1 MKRSTEIYIKDL
13 VEYMERAEKHIK
25 NFQLEQFLKDDKACD
40 AVIRCIEVIGEATKN
55 IPEEIRI
62 RYPSIQWRD
71 LAGMRD
77 KIIHSYFTVD
87 FETVWL
93 VVKDDIPRLKPK
105 LKKVLEDLENL
116 KNSEEIDKNDS

>member
-1 MKRSTEIYIKDL
+1 MKRSVEIYIKDII
-13 VEYMERAEKHIK
+13 EYMERAENHIK
-25 NFQLEQFLKDDKACD
+25 NFQLDQFLKDDKTCD

-62 RYPSIQWRD
+62 SNPSISWRD

-93 VVKDDIPRLKPK
+93 VVKEDIPRLKPMV
-105 LKKVLEDLENL
+105 KKVLE
-116 KNSEEIDKNDS
+116 KMEETEQDPNISDI

>member
-1 MKRSTEIYIKDL
+1 MKRSVEIYIKDII
-13 VEYMERAEKHIK
+13 EYMERAENHIK
-25 NFQLEQFLKDDKACD
+25 NFQLDQFLKDDKTCD

-62 RYPSIQWRD
+62 SNPSISWRD

-77 KIIHSYFTVD
+77 KIIHGYFTVD

-93 VVKDDIPRLKPK
+93 VVKEDIPRLKPMV
-105 LKKVLEDLENL
+105 KKVLE
-116 KNSEEIDKNDS
+116 KMEETEQDPNISDI

>member
-1 MKRSTEIYIKDL
+1 MKRSVEIYIKDII
-13 VEYMERAEKHIK
+13 EYMERAEIYIK
-25 NFQLEQFLKDDKACD
+25 NFQLDQFLKDNKTCD

-62 RYPSIQWRD
+62 SYPSIPWRD

-93 VVKDDIPRLKPK
+93 VIKEDIPRLKPMV
-105 LKKVLEDLENL
+105 KKVLENIRQKDVCHG
-116 KNSEEIDKNDS
+116 DV

>member
-1 MKRSTEIYIKDL
+1 MKRNVEIYIKDII
-13 VEYMERAEKHIK
+13 EYMERAENHIR
-25 NFQLEQFLKDDKACD
+25 NFQLDQFLKDDKTCD
-40 AVIRCIEVIGEATKN
+40 AVIRCIEVIGEAAKN

-62 RYPSIQWRD
+62 SYPSISWRD

-93 VVKDDIPRLKPK
+93 VVKEDIPRLKPMV
-105 LKKVLEDLENL
+105 KKVLE
-116 KNSEEIDKNDS
+116 KMEETEQDPNGLDV

>member
-1 MKRSTEIYIKDL
+1 MKRSVEIYIEDIIK
-13 VEYMERAEKHIK
+13 YMERAENHIK
-25 NFQLEQFLKDDKACD
+25 NFQLDQFLKDDKTCD

-62 RYPSIQWRD
+62 RYPSISWRD

-77 KIIHSYFTVD
+77 KTIHSYFTVD

-93 VVKDDIPRLKPK
+93 VVKEDIPRLKPI
-105 LKKVLEDLENL
+105 LKKVLKNL
-116 KNSEEIDKNDS
+116 KETGQDP

>member
-1 MKRSTEIYIKDL
+1 MKRSVEIYIKDII
-13 VEYMERAEKHIK
+13 EYMERAENHIK
-25 NFQLEQFLKDDKACD
+25 NFQLDQFLKDDKTCD

-62 RYPSIQWRD
+62 SNPSISWRD

-93 VVKDDIPRLKPK
+93 VVKEDIPRLKPMV
-105 LKKVLEDLENL
+105 KKVLE
-116 KNSEEIDKNDS
+116 KMEETE